1 MNTGDALEGLMTLG
15 ILGFV
20 FIVVNA
26 VFLGIL
32 YFTRR
37 KMDAVAK
44 WSYVMGTVR
53 TSTTEYRSSGD
64 DGGANYPVVHY
75 SYQVGGQP
83 YEGYRI
89 APGGEVGGIGAAKVA
104 ARYPVGAH
112 VQVFYNPQNPSEA
125 YLEKK
130 AHSQIVL
137 WIVLIVVD
145 LSLCVFAPVM
155 WWMFR

>member
-1 MNTGDALEGLMTLG
+1 MNTGTVLENLMIVG
-15 ILGFV
+15 GLGFA

-53 TSTTEYRSSGD
+53 TSTTEYRSSD
-64 DGGANYPVVHY
+64 EGGANYPVVHY

-89 APGGEVGGIGAAKVA
+89 APGGEVGGVGATKVA

-112 VQVFYNPQNPSEA
+112 VQVFYNPQKPSEA

-130 AHSQIVL
+130 AHSQIIM

-145 LSLCVFAPVM
+145 LSLCIFAPVM
-155 WWMFR
+155 WWLDK

>member
-1 MNTGDALEGLMTLG
+1 MNTGAVLENLMIVG
-15 ILGFV
+15 GLGFA

-26 VFLGIL
+26 VFLGII

-53 TSTTEYRSSGD
+53 TSTTEYRSSD

-75 SYQVGGQP
+75 TYQVSGQP

-125 YLEKK
+125 FLEKK
-130 AHSQIVL
+130 AHSQIIM

-155 WWMFR
+155 WWLDK

>member
-1 MNTGDALEGLMTLG
+1 MNTGTVLESLLTLG

-75 SYQVGGQP
+75 SYQVGGKP

-89 APGGEVGGIGAAKVA
+89 APGGEVGGIGAAKRSPQGIPW
-104 ARYPVGAH
+104 ARMYRCFTTHRIHPKPIWRRKPTARSSCGS
-112 VQVFYNPQNPSEA
+112 F
-125 YLEKK
+125 
-130 AHSQIVL
+130 
-137 WIVLIVVD
+137 
-145 LSLCVFAPVM
+145 
-155 WWMFR
+155 

>member
-1 MNTGDALEGLMTLG
+1 MNTGTVENLM
-15 ILGFV
+15 ILGGLGFA

-44 WSYVMGTVR
+44 WPYIMGTVR
-53 TSTTEYRSSGD
+53 TSTTEYRSSD

-75 SYQVGGQP
+75 TYQVSGQP

-125 YLEKK
+125 FLEKK
-130 AHSQIVL
+130 AHSQIIM

-155 WWMFR
+155 WWISR